1 VRWHCSGEAQRRA
14 ACVVVGHARGLSER
28 RGYGSTRGAVHAVR
42 VRASQLDA
50 PGAVRV
56 RERGVRAGRAVRLL
70 GQVAW
75 KGKGGAVGRE
85 AAQARERGMELAW
98 RARGE
103 RERGVA
109 RRGRKRGRRE
119 GREEKKEKEKEKR
132 GKKKWKKKKKK

>member
-1 VRWHCSGEAQRRA
+1 MAASSARAGTAAGRRSDARRA
-14 ACVVVGHARGLSER
+14 SWPGTRA
-28 RGYGSTRGAVHAVR
+28 GSASGSARGAVHAVR
-42 VRASQLDA
+42 VRASRLDA

-75 KGKGGAVGRE
+75 KGGVVGRE

-119 GREEKKEKEKEKR
+119 GREEKKEKEK
-132 GKKKWKKKKKK
+132 G